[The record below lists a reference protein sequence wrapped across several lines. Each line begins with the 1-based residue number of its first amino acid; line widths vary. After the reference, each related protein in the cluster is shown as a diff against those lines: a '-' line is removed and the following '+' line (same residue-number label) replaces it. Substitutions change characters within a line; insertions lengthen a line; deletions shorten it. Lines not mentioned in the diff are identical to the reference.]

1 MQYSI
6 VNLSEVREN
15 SDFRIDAE
23 YYHPFFTKNA
33 NLINDEFKIKD
44 FILND
49 KILNIK
55 TIKKNFQYLEIS
67 NIYNNYYDTKFIDIK
82 KEKIPDRATYILQD
96 NDICVSTVRPNL
108 NAVAFIKN
116 NKNALLVGTSGLC
129 VLRSNKKIMSEF
141 LYIFTKTSYFI
152 NCLIRENK
160 STMYPAVSDN
170 DIKNVN
176 IFLPNIK
183 FQSSIASLV
192 NKSYTLRESADTLY
206 KEAEDILLEELGFKD
221 YQIKNQKC
229 FVKNLSD
236 TQKVSRIDAEYFQ
249 PKYED
254 LINKIKEYKGGYKIL
269 ESFIEQYSTGFA
281 YKSEKYQTSGIPLIR
296 ITNIGKN
303 KLELENNPVYI
314 SNEYANVS
322 KKDVAKSGNILIS
335 MSGTIGNTCEIP
347 DNIELCCIN
356 QRVLSIK
363 TKNIHNKY
371 LTTLL
376 NSVIGSMQFERM
388 GVGGLQ
394 VNLSYNDIKNL
405 LIPLLPESIQ
415 STISA
420 KLHQSFLD
428 RQKSLDLLVVA
439 KRAVEVAVEDGE
451 DVAFGYI
458 DNNL

>member
-6 VNLSEVREN
+6 VNLSEVRKN

-44 FILND
+44 FISND

-116 NKNALLVGTSGLC
+116 NQNALLVGTSGLC
-129 VLRSNKKIMSEF
+129 VLRSNKKIMPEF

-183 FQSSIASLV
+183 FQSYIASLV
-192 NKSYTLRESADTLY
+192 NKSYTLRQSADTLY

-254 LINKIKEYKGGYKIL
+254 LINKIKEYKGGYFQFEDQDIKDKNFTPKKGVLYKYIELANIGLNCDIHNIELIDGDELPTRARRIVKENDVIL
-269 ESFIEQYSTGFA
+269 SSVEGSLNSISLINKNLDGALCSTGFFVI
-281 YKSEKYQTSGIPLIR
+281 E
-296 ITNIGKN
+296 
-303 KLELENNPVYI
+303 
-314 SNEYANVS
+314 S
-322 KKDVAKSGNILIS
+322 KKISPQTLLILLKSVIGQMQLKRGC
-335 MSGTIGNTCEIP
+335 SGTILTAISK
-347 DNIELCCIN
+347 DEL
-356 QRVLSIK
+356 
-363 TKNIHNKY
+363 KNIK
-371 LTTLL
+371 
-376 NSVIGSMQFERM
+376 F
-388 GVGGLQ
+388 
-394 VNLSYNDIKNL
+394 
-405 LIPLLPESIQ
+405 PLLPESIQ

-420 KLHQSFLD
+420 KLHKSFLD
-428 RQKSLDLLVVA
+428 RQKSLDLLAVA
-439 KRAVEVAVEDGE
+439 KGAVEVAVEDEE

>member
-1 MQYSI
+1 
-6 VNLSEVREN
+6 
-15 SDFRIDAE
+15 
-23 YYHPFFTKNA
+23 
-33 NLINDEFKIKD
+33 
-44 FILND
+44 
-49 KILNIK
+49 
-55 TIKKNFQYLEIS
+55 
-67 NIYNNYYDTKFIDIK
+67 
-82 KEKIPDRATYILQD
+82 
-96 NDICVSTVRPNL
+96 
-108 NAVAFIKN
+108 
-116 NKNALLVGTSGLC
+116 
-129 VLRSNKKIMSEF
+129 MSEF

-192 NKSYTLRESADTLY
+192 NKSYTLRQSADTLY
-206 KEAEDILLEELGFKD
+206 KEAENILLEELGFKD

-254 LINKIKEYKGGYKIL
+254 LINKIKEYKGGYKTL
-269 ESFIEQYSTGFA
+269 ENFIEQYSTGFA

-322 KKDVAKSGNILIS
+322 KKDIAKSGNILIS

-394 VNLSYNDIKNL
+394 INLSYNDIKNL

-420 KLHQSFLD
+420 KLQQSFLD
-428 RQKSLDLLVVA
+428 RQESLDLLAVA
-439 KRAVEVAVEDGE
+439 KGAVEVAVEDGE